1 MKCTILCVVNLFIPI
16 AVTATSITPSVRH
29 KRPDNLDIGAPSN
42 LISSSSHRKSSNGN
56 YSQFVS
62 RPVKNISIEK
72 GVIEWIPHKQ
82 IKIISFF
89 AGGHSHSRRQDSSDG
104 ADNAFSIDTD
114 DRLSGGRLP
123 ECPGSGSRRKTS
135 QENSRVSTKSHHS
148 NVRAVSLTSG

>member
-1 MKCTILCVVNLFIPI
+1 MKCTILCVVNLFILI
-16 AVTATSITPSVRH
+16 AVTATSITASVRH
-29 KRPDNLDIGAPSN
+29 ERPDNLDVGTGSN
-42 LISSSSHRKSSNGN
+42 LISSTSQRKSSNGH